1 MKIFISFCLIL
12 FCTFIPLKQGH
23 TKQPYH
29 ILNEYDY
36 SVLMYD
42 MKNSLILNL
51 LNQESTIP
59 DQARQINLIR
69 KQRPDDVL
77 FAEFESSYIF
87 SQLDLTKIKAQLINS
102 LNQNNINL
110 ITGQFNHKLLD
121 KVLLF
126 YQNELEQFMKSFP
139 QQQIDKNAIITAH
152 VLFNPQ
158 IPPQI
163 REVAKK
169 FTLTSINI
177 AISRLDKK
185 QWHKQMIL
193 CMNNSNTQNPVT
205 KLSSC
210 AQPYNLAV
218 IRELKN
224 VLYDLEP
231 YVHLF
236 QKMQPMPP
244 ANQMQKR
251 IYNNT
256 YSWEKK

>member
-1 MKIFISFCLIL
+1 MRIFTSFCLIL
-12 FCTFIPLKQGH
+12 FCAVATLKQGQ

-51 LNQESTIP
+51 LNQDSTIP
-59 DQARQINLIR
+59 DQAGQIALIR
-69 KQRPDDVL
+69 EQKPTDVL
-77 FAEFESSYIF
+77 FAEFKSSYIF
-87 SQLDLTKIKAQLINS
+87 SQLDLAKIKSKIIDS
-102 LNQNNINL
+102 LNQHNINL
-110 ITGQFNHKLLD
+110 ITGQFSHKLLD
-121 KVLLF
+121 KVLSPYL
-126 YQNELEQFMKSFP
+126 NEVTQFISTP
-139 QQQIDKNAIITAH
+139 SQQPDINTIITAH
-152 VLFNPQ
+152 ALFNPQ

-163 REVAKK
+163 REAAKK
-169 FTLTSINI
+169 YTLTSINI

-185 QWHKQMIL
+185 EWHKQMIL
-193 CMNNSNTQNPVT
+193 CMNNSNIQNLVT
-205 KLSSC
+205 KASTC
-210 AQPYNLAV
+210 IHPYNMAV

-236 QKMQPMPP
+236 QKMKPMPP
-244 ANQMQKR
+244 ADQMRKR
-251 IYNNT
+251 IQNNI